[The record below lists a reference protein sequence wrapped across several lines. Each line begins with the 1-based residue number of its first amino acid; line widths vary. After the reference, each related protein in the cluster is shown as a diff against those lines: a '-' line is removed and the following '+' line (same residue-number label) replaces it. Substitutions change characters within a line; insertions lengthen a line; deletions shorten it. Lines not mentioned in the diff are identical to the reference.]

1 MTDQAATGPE
11 RAVATELSRS
21 PELPAPIGTDASV
34 MDVLATMR
42 AMRRLKPDPV
52 PDELI
57 ESIVRAATWA
67 PSGSDAQHYS
77 FIAVTDRA
85 QIGRMA
91 DLWRESEITYEGL
104 AGHMVP
110 DFEDPAHARMAE
122 ALRHQRDHF
131 HETPVVIVACY
142 GRSTPSAS
150 GGLDHL
156 RAVVRNIGFRRT
168 RKLAAGML
176 SAQNLTEASSIYPAV
191 QNLLLAARAQGL
203 GANVTI
209 WHLLNNA
216 DWKALL
222 GVPKDVGI
230 YAVIPVG
237 WPMGTFGPVRRR
249 PLDDVLRWDRW

>member
-1 MTDQAATGPE
+1 MTDQRASGPE
-11 RAVATELSRS
+11 RAAASELSRD
-21 PELPAPIGTDASV
+21 PELTVPVGTDASV
-34 MDVLATMR
+34 MDVMATMR

-52 PDELI
+52 PDELL

-85 QIGRMA
+85 QIARLA
-91 DLWRESEITYEGL
+91 ELWREAELTYEGL

-122 ALRHQRDHF
+122 TLRYQRDHF
-131 HETPVVIVACY
+131 HETPAVIVACY
-142 GRSTPSAS
+142 SRSTPSGS
-150 GGLDHL
+150 GSLDHL
-156 RAVVRNIGFRRT
+156 RAAVRNIGWRRA
-168 RKLAAGML
+168 RKLAAGFV

-191 QNLLLAARAQGL
+191 QNLLLAARAHGL
-203 GANVTI
+203 GANVTV

-216 DWKALL
+216 DWKAAL

-249 PLDDVLRWDRW
+249 PLDEVLRWDRW